1 MQGRVCG
8 RGGMGVV
15 YKARE
20 VGLNRTVALK
30 MIHAET
36 CANPVARVRFLR
48 EAQLLAS
55 LRHPNIV
62 QLHAVLEHEDRL
74 CFVMECIDGVN
85 LARRLGKGLPPAR
98 QAAQWLEAA
107 ARAIHYAHQKGVA
120 HRDLKPG
127 NILLDRDGTP
137 KIIDFGLARRLEQAT
152 AGTVVDHPTRSG
164 EILGTPNYMAPEQ
177 ADGRTKEAGPSADV
191 YALGAILYECLTG
204 HPPFEG
210 TTPLEM
216 LHRIIYEEPAP
227 PTRLQPKVPR
237 DLETICLTCLR
248 KEPQRRYATAEAL
261 ANELR
266 GFLAGEP
273 IAARPAGPWERLRRW
288 MRRRPAVAVT
298 VGVGSVAVA
307 GMLVGA
313 LWLSSLAVAGVAVF
327 AALLGAAWYGAR
339 LRAALRELERQQV
352 RAERNVERLHLLL
365 ETTRRLM
372 SAPHLDE
379 LLRLLGEITTRLANA
394 ERATIYLVDPLRRE
408 LWSKVALG
416 DEVGEIRV
424 PLGKGIAGTVALN
437 AETINLEDPY
447 TDPRFNAEVDRRTG
461 YTTRN
466 LLTLPMT
473 GRDGRVLGVFQVL
486 NKRSGPFAADDV
498 EILHSLA
505 ASAALAVENAQQ

>member
-1 MQGRVCG
+1 MSTYVTCVQGHRWEVAAAAATDPSLQIRCPVCGEPPLPPAADAPEVSLPLARFTVSPASPTVLDGRAPPPARSRELPAIPGFELLGTLG

-127 NILLDRDGTP
+127 NILLDRAGTP

-298 VGVGSVAVA
+298 VGVGSVAVV

-327 AALLGAAWYGAR
+327 G
-339 LRAALRELERQQV
+339 
-352 RAERNVERLHLLL
+352 
-365 ETTRRLM
+365 
-372 SAPHLDE
+372 
-379 LLRLLGEITTRLANA
+379 
-394 ERATIYLVDPLRRE
+394 
-408 LWSKVALG
+408 
-416 DEVGEIRV
+416 
-424 PLGKGIAGTVALN
+424 
-437 AETINLEDPY
+437 
-447 TDPRFNAEVDRRTG
+447 
-461 YTTRN
+461 
-466 LLTLPMT
+466 
-473 GRDGRVLGVFQVL
+473 
-486 NKRSGPFAADDV
+486 
-498 EILHSLA
+498 
-505 ASAALAVENAQQ
+505 